1 MVHGGF
7 VRMGHIENNCFVIYS
22 EFFQMI
28 FILST
33 EFTMIYIIY
42 TQPFFFFFFVYT
54 LRSCIDTNID
64 IIDFLSILIKCIA
77 SVIGVKRYGMSFLI
91 RDFNLK

>member
-7 VRMGHIENNCFVIYS
+7 VRIGHTENNCFVIYS

-28 FILST
+28 FLMST
-33 EFTMIYIIY
+33 EFTMIYIYYIY
-42 TQPFFFFFFVYT
+42 PTFFFVYT
-54 LRSCIDTNID
+54 LRFCIDANID